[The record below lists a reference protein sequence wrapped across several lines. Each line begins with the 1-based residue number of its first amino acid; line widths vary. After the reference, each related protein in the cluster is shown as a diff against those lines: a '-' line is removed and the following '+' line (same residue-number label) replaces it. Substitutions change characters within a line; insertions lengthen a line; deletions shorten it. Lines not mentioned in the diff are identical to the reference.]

1 MTSEAIINTNKSK
14 SQLLWE
20 QCAAKSMFF
29 IGGFGAVTWAPLVPL
44 LKDRLQLT
52 EDILGLLI
60 LCVGIGSLLT
70 MPISGAAATRWGCRR
85 VLITAAAAYGI
96 ILLSIAQVASFWM
109 AVPMILILG
118 AAMGSIDVVV
128 NVMGIIVEKE
138 SGKRIMSGMHAF
150 WSVGGFVGSGIF
162 SLWLTLGLNHLQS
175 TMIAAL
181 IIAALIVI
189 FGRHLLGYAA
199 ESEDSKLLALPRGI
213 VIFIGLITFIAFLT
227 EGAMMDWGGLFLM
240 EEHNVDMSLA
250 ATGFMVFSAAMLLI
264 RLTGDTIVTKLGDKA
279 VAVGGSILALMGFLL
294 LIFGFNAIL
303 LYTGFFLI
311 GIGSANIVP
320 IFFSLMG
327 KQQDMPVNTAVPAVS
342 TMGYLG
348 ILMGPA
354 AIGFIAT
361 HTNLLFSFGFLSLL
375 VFLQTLIARYVYKKL
390 L

>member
-29 IGGFGAVTWAPLVPL
+29 IGGFGAATWAPLVPL

-60 LCVGIGSLLT
+60 LCVGIGSPLT

-354 AIGFIAT
+354 AIGFIAA

>member
-29 IGGFGAVTWAPLVPL
+29 IGGFGAATWAPLVPL

-138 SGKRIMSGMHAF
+138 SGITINH
-150 WSVGGFVGSGIF
+150 IF
-162 SLWLTLGLNHLQS
+162 QFRWFPILNYGLEHLCH
-175 TMIAAL
+175 IL
-181 IIAALIVI
+181 C
-189 FGRHLLGYAA
+189 
-199 ESEDSKLLALPRGI
+199 PRRRR
-213 VIFIGLITFIAFLT
+213 
-227 EGAMMDWGGLFLM
+227 MK
-240 EEHNVDMSLA
+240 S
-250 ATGFMVFSAAMLLI
+250 
-264 RLTGDTIVTKLGDKA
+264 RL
-279 VAVGGSILALMGFLL
+279 
-294 LIFGFNAIL
+294 
-303 LYTGFFLI
+303 
-311 GIGSANIVP
+311 
-320 IFFSLMG
+320 
-327 KQQDMPVNTAVPAVS
+327 
-342 TMGYLG
+342 
-348 ILMGPA
+348 
-354 AIGFIAT
+354 
-361 HTNLLFSFGFLSLL
+361 
-375 VFLQTLIARYVYKKL
+375 
-390 L
+390 

>member
-29 IGGFGAVTWAPLVPL
+29 IGGFGAATWAPLVPL

-189 FGRHLLGYAA
+189 FGRHLL

-240 EEHNVDMSLA
+240 AEHNVDISLA

-354 AIGFIAT
+354 AIGFIAA

>member
-29 IGGFGAVTWAPLVPL
+29 IGGFGAATWAPLVPL

-240 EEHNVDMSLA
+240 EEHNVDMSL
-250 ATGFMVFSAAMLLI
+250 VI

-354 AIGFIAT
+354 AIGFIAA
-361 HTNLLFSFGFLSLL
+361 HTNLLFSFVFLSLL
-375 VFLQTLIARYVYKKL
+375 VFCRP
-390 L
+390 

>member
-29 IGGFGAVTWAPLVPL
+29 IGGFGAATWAPLVPL

-279 VAVGGSILALMGFLL
+279 VAVGGSILALMGCLL
-294 LIFGFNAIL
+294 RIFGFNAIL

-354 AIGFIAT
+354 AIGFIAA
-361 HTNLLFSFGFLSLL
+361 HTNLLFSFVFLSLL

>member
-1 MTSEAIINTNKSK
+1 
-14 SQLLWE
+14 
-20 QCAAKSMFF
+20 
-29 IGGFGAVTWAPLVPL
+29 
-44 LKDRLQLT
+44 
-52 EDILGLLI
+52 
-60 LCVGIGSLLT
+60 
-70 MPISGAAATRWGCRR
+70 
-85 VLITAAAAYGI
+85 
-96 ILLSIAQVASFWM
+96 
-109 AVPMILILG
+109 
-118 AAMGSIDVVV
+118 
-128 NVMGIIVEKE
+128 
-138 SGKRIMSGMHAF
+138 
-150 WSVGGFVGSGIF
+150 
-162 SLWLTLGLNHLQS
+162 
-175 TMIAAL
+175 
-181 IIAALIVI
+181 
-189 FGRHLLGYAA
+189 
-199 ESEDSKLLALPRGI
+199 
-213 VIFIGLITFIAFLT
+213 
-227 EGAMMDWGGLFLM
+227 M

-354 AIGFIAT
+354 AIGFIAA